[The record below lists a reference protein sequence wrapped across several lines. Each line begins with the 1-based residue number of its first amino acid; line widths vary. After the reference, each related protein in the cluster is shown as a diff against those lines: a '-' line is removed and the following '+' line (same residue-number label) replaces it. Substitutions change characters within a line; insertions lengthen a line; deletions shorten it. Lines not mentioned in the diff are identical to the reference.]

1 MPLPLLLM
9 GVLSVEAQPVRSIE
23 ALQVEPV
30 SLSSDPVDTPPSPV
44 QIHSSY
50 TLGPNDGVRVWVIE
64 SNEIP
69 TEPLRIESSGY
80 INVPM
85 AGRFRAA
92 GLTTEELEAE
102 ITQRLRRVVRDPTVS
117 VTVTEFQSRPVSVL
131 GAVNQPGVQQ
141 LRGPKTLLE
150 VLSLAGG
157 LRRDAGQGVKM
168 TRRLEVGRID
178 LPGAGLD
185 DTGEFYVA
193 EVDLAGLMNATTP
206 SHNILVHPHDVISV
220 PRADMVYVIGEVV
233 RSGGFVLEERDS
245 VTVLQALSMAG
256 GLGKSP
262 ALKRTKILRPL
273 DSPSE
278 KKEIPLDLKAIMAGR
293 MPDVPLHQDDI
304 LFVPKGRGKAAA
316 KVAARAAVAAAT
328 GIAIWRV
335 GIDR

>member
-1 MPLPLLLM
+1 MSEKSAAWRDRGWNRRPARRCVAVEHRSDQGRMEQVAQQPARKPYNGSPHRTWLWMPLPLLLM

-157 LRRDAGQGVKM
+157 LRRDAGQGVKG
-168 TRRLEVGRID
+168 RRTLWY
-178 LPGAGLD
+178 GAR
-185 DTGEFYVA
+185 
-193 EVDLAGLMNATTP
+193 
-206 SHNILVHPHDVISV
+206 S
-220 PRADMVYVIGEVV
+220 
-233 RSGGFVLEERDS
+233 SGGVRIRLCDE
-245 VTVLQALSMAG
+245 
-256 GLGKSP
+256 
-262 ALKRTKILRPL
+262 
-273 DSPSE
+273 
-278 KKEIPLDLKAIMAGR
+278 
-293 MPDVPLHQDDI
+293 
-304 LFVPKGRGKAAA
+304 
-316 KVAARAAVAAAT
+316 
-328 GIAIWRV
+328 
-335 GIDR
+335 